1 MRAFLRYS
9 ILLSVIISLQSCIAF
24 KDLKFKGIDNYKVG
38 EFSLNG
44 IKLNLGVKL
53 ENPNWFAIKAKGG
66 EIHIKANEVSLGS
79 FKIAKAVKIPKKSN
93 GVVNIEIESKFKN
106 ILSGGVMSLIS
117 IISNGGKFKIE
128 INGFVKASALGIS
141 KKVKI
146 STTEYIGL

>member
-1 MRAFLRYS
+1 MLRFLRYT
-9 ILLSVIISLQSCIAF
+9 LLISVIISLQSCVAF

-38 EFSLNG
+38 EFSMKG

-66 EIHIKANEVSLGS
+66 EIHIKANEISLGS
-79 FKIAKAVKIPKKSN
+79 FKIAKAVKIPKKSD
-93 GVVNIEIESKFKN
+93 GVIDIEIESKFKN
-106 ILSGGVMSLIS
+106 LLGSGVMSLIS
-117 IISNGGKFKIE
+117 VMSNGGKFKVE
-128 INGFVKASALGIS
+128 IDGFVKASALGLS